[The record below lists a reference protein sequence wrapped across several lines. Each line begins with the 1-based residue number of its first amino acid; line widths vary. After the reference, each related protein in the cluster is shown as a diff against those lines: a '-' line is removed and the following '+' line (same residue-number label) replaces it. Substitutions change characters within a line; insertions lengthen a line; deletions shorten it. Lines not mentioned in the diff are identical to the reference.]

1 MSSSKIPAEELK
13 PFTCSYLID
22 GHVYDVTVFAA
33 DWEDCAER
41 LRAIGHTGAVDGE
54 QVFEATMPKADE
66 PLVVSTD
73 GRKLH

>member
-1 MSSSKIPAEELK
+1 MSNAKISAEHLK

-33 DWEDCAER
+33 SWEDCAER
-41 LRAIGHTGAVDGE
+41 LRAIGQTGTVDGE
-54 QVFEATMPKADE
+54 QIFEASMPEADG
-66 PLVVSTD
+66 PPAVSTD